1 MRSALISLPWPARP
15 RAEAADRDARMRAM
29 VAAHFDFTWRSAVR
43 LGVPRADADDAAQQ
57 VFLVAANRLADI
69 EPDRERAFLFGA
81 CLRIAARH
89 RRTLERRREAG
100 EPPAPS
106 LADPAADPHRACEEK
121 SARAQLDQVLDT
133 MPLELRSVFVLFELE
148 EQTMA
153 AIAETLEL
161 PPGTVASRLR
171 RARAHFS
178 EAAQALQKAGGAR

>member
-1 MRSALISLPWPARP
+1 MRSALLSLPWPARQS
-15 RAEAADRDARMRAM
+15 AQVDRDARLRAM

-57 VFLVAANRLADI
+57 VFLVASNRLADI
-69 EPDRERAFLFGA
+69 APGSERAFLFGA
-81 CLRIAARH
+81 CLRVAARH
-89 RRTLERRREAG
+89 RRTLERRRESG
-100 EPPAPS
+100 EPLPQG
-106 LADPAADPHRACEEK
+106 LADPSADPHQACERQ

-148 EQTMA
+148 EETMA
-153 AIAETLEL
+153 SIAEALEL

-178 EAAQALQKAGGAR
+178 EAVQALQEDGGAR